1 MDAEVI
7 EIPRSDSMLAA
18 LDRVIAVAEETDE
31 NAAFE
36 DPIREFWQV
45 FSSECDARGLCHKW
59 SPLILLQL
67 LERSLLADESLPVDD
82 RTNYAAAVATIRQ
95 LIEFIR
101 QEQASLN

>member
-7 EIPRSDSMLAA
+7 KIPRSDAMLAT

-36 DPIREFWQV
+36 VPVREFWHV
-45 FSSECDARGLCHKW
+45 FLIECDARGLCRKW

-67 LERSLLADESLPVDD
+67 LEQALLTDETLPVDD
-82 RTNYAAAVATIRQ
+82 RINYAAAVATIRQ
-95 LIEFIR
+95 MIEALR
-101 QEQASLN
+101 HERASLN

>member
-7 EIPRSDSMLAA
+7 EIPRSDSMLVA
-18 LDRVIAVAEETDE
+18 LDRVIAAAEETDE

-36 DPIREFWQV
+36 APVREFWHV
-45 FSSECDARGLCHKW
+45 FFAECDARGLCRKW

-67 LERSLLADESLPVDD
+67 LERSLLADESLPVDS
-82 RTNYAAAVATIRQ
+82 RTGYAAAVATIRQ

-101 QEQASLN
+101 HEQASLN